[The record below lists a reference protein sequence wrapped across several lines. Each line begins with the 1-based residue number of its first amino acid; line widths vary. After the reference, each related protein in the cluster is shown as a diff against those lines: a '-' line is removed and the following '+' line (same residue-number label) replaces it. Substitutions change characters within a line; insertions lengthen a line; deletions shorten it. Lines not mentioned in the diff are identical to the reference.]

1 MELGG
6 QRHTTALPRGE
17 EPPVLRTGD
26 LEDPRAC
33 LGVVVTRK
41 MFCFCWES
49 NHESSVI
56 QLVVSSLYR
65 LRCPD
70 SFWVVTKLRLNYG
83 RRIVLLLCSLWVWN
97 LVFHCNGRK
106 LTVGDWE
113 QRAGYSRHEVIKWR
127 KFHSKELQIKNSGCL
142 VLNCSLAFMH
152 SYVLLSWIYAYV
164 YMDLSCCIPKQSPFF
179 SDFVRRRFIIKGF
192 GSRLCFPLHSSNRAG
207 PVERA
212 RHWPRIARKGPTWKV
227 RFNTRRRK

>member
-1 MELGG
+1 MEVSG

-26 LEDPRAC
+26 REDPRAG

-56 QLVVSSLYR
+56 QQVVSSLYR
-65 LRCPD
+65 VRCPD

-97 LVFHCNGRK
+97 LVFHFNGRT
-106 LTVGDWE
+106 LTVDDWV
-113 QRAGYSRHEVIKWR
+113 QRAGCSRHGVIKWR
-127 KFHSKELQIKNSGCL
+127 KFHSKELQTKNSGCL
-142 VLNCSLAFMH
+142 VLNCSLACIASCTVMYY
-152 SYVLLSWIYAYV
+152 SVV
-164 YMDLSCCIPKQSPFF
+164 CRNLSCCVPKQSPFF
-179 SDFVRRRFIIKGF
+179 
-192 GSRLCFPLHSSNRAG
+192 RLCPSSISN
-207 PVERA
+207 
-212 RHWPRIARKGPTWKV
+212 
-227 RFNTRRRK
+227 